1 MRNFSKHFAITS
13 ALILLFNV
21 VMAQKR
27 QFDKKEGFQWH
38 SYVEWALESKY
49 NGNPFDIGATAV
61 FTHTKTGETIV
72 TPMFYDGNNT
82 WKFRF
87 TSKRTGEWT
96 LTTLSAVEDL
106 NDWKG
111 AVRIKRNPD
120 KNAHGFMKAI
130 GNKWG
135 WEGTEQAFVP
145 QYVMGKN
152 LRAYLRSDGT
162 VNLQMIEEDI
172 KEFIEGHGFTGFHF
186 AMEGDWFAGENPDPL
201 IYSVLENIIT
211 RVHRLGGACHIWLW
225 GSNTKPLNGPPMNDK
240 DQRNLRYF
248 AARLGPLPGWSMGY
262 GYDVENGWASVNQ
275 LNDWKRFLETRMGW
289 KHFLGA
295 RVGFDEHGLS
305 NVVPRPPRPPLDE
318 NFNSPVGDEYTH
330 WLDGDYIGYTSY
342 RPLYDRYNEV
352 INHRPEK
359 PSFEEDR
366 FRLRN
371 IERWKHKDYDE
382 ELTRRGLWHSA
393 MAGGIANIWGNF
405 LPHEDIDYNV
415 LNTRGSKPYQIRD
428 QIKTYS
434 LFFKGR
440 FLKGFESRKTEA
452 GTLVLFGHDGKELL
466 YAENA
471 DIVDF
476 QGTFTS
482 KRRIIA
488 VDTKKAYHEITVKL
502 RKGTTMWKAPYLSD
516 WAISSF

>member
-1 MRNFSKHFAITS
+1 
-13 ALILLFNV
+13 
-21 VMAQKR
+21 
-27 QFDKKEGFQWH
+27 
-38 SYVEWALESKY
+38 
-49 NGNPFDIGATAV
+49 
-61 FTHTKTGETIV
+61 
-72 TPMFYDGNNT
+72 
-82 WKFRF
+82 
-87 TSKRTGEWT
+87 
-96 LTTLSAVEDL
+96 
-106 NDWKG
+106 
-111 AVRIKRNPD
+111 
-120 KNAHGFMKAI
+120 
-130 GNKWG
+130 
-135 WEGTEQAFVP
+135 
-145 QYVMGKN
+145 
-152 LRAYLRSDGT
+152 
-162 VNLQMIEEDI
+162 
-172 KEFIEGHGFTGFHF
+172 
-186 AMEGDWFAGENPDPL
+186 
-201 IYSVLENIIT
+201 
-211 RVHRLGGACHIWLW
+211 
-225 GSNTKPLNGPPMNDK
+225 
-240 DQRNLRYF
+240 
-248 AARLGPLPGWSMGY
+248 MGY

-415 LNTRGSKPYQIRD
+415 LNTMGSKPYQIKE

-434 LFFKGR
+434 LFFKNR
-440 FLKGFESRKTEA
+440 FLKEFESRK
-452 GTLVLFGHDGKELL
+452 
-466 YAENA
+466 AENGA
-471 DIVDF
+471 LILFAPDNKRAIVYLEDTGIVSLEGLPLG
-476 QGTFTS
+476 QKQS
-482 KRRIIA
+482 KIIA
-488 VDTKKAYHEITVKL
+488 VDTKSVYKEIPVRLKRGSL
-502 RKGTTMWKAPYLSD
+502 IWEAPYRSD
-516 WAISSF
+516 WAVSLN